1 MIIIEKYDSI
11 LNDYNQIKPKHKMI
25 SSKISIRTLK
35 GIQIVGFE
43 EIMYCLGDGRYTR
56 IFLNNGENHLIAK
69 VLCNYEGILPKETF
83 FRIHKSYIVNILFI
97 KEYCINNHRQLVL
110 TNNKILPVAKRRCK
124 CFMESLLHVYP
135 S

>member
-1 MIIIEKYDSI
+1 MT
-11 LNDYNQIKPKHKMI
+11 

-56 IFLNNGENHLIAK
+56 IFLHNGENYLIAK
-69 VLCNYEGILPKETF
+69 VLSNYEGILPKETF
-83 FRIHKSYIVNILFI
+83 FRTHKSCIVNILFI
-97 KEYCINNHRQLVL
+97 REYWINSRRQLVL

-124 CFMESLLHVYP
+124 CFIEKLLDYYP